1 MPGNPGN
8 AGPRITA
15 RTPALSVPM
24 TRDSSFDRPRGPTGL
39 VHALGRLDTM
49 LFVITAVVV
58 LDTVGAVAV
67 AGPEAFTWLV
77 AMGVLFLV
85 PSALV
90 TAELGAAFP
99 AEGGHYVWTR
109 LAFGRVAGAV
119 SALLYWIETPIWIGG
134 SLAITAI
141 AVTEEFVA
149 PLGHAGRLAFALGF
163 VWLAVAATLA
173 PIRLGRLVPASGA
186 IARVV
191 LIALF
196 SATVGIY
203 AVRHG
208 VHGFAA
214 AHLTPTGAGFAALV
228 PVLLYN
234 YLGFDVP
241 AAAAGEM
248 RDPQRDLPTGILRAG
263 VWTFVLYAVP
273 VLSVLLVLPPE
284 RITGLTGFVAAM
296 REVFT
301 VYGPAGDALGTLAG
315 ALFVWALISSG
326 ATWLMASARS
336 QAVACLDGAG
346 PGLLGTFSKQGTPA
360 RLALVSGVVGSCVSV
375 ATFTIAGSSAER
387 YFAVALSLS
396 IAVIA
401 LSYVAIFAAPLRLR
415 HTHPSVERP
424 FRVPGGTVGLWVCS
438 GLSLAWTVGALALL
452 LWPPHLPE
460 AFREDRATFQLTQIV
475 PLALLIVCGLV
486 FASAGRRSAQGSRL
500 TRR

>member
-1 MPGNPGN
+1 
-8 AGPRITA
+8 
-15 RTPALSVPM
+15 M
-24 TRDSSFDRPRGPTGL
+24 THDSSFDRPRGPTGL

-186 IARVV
+186 IARVA

-203 AVRHG
+203 AVQHG

-214 AHLTPTGAGFAALV
+214 AHLTPTGAGFAAFV

-326 ATWLMASARS
+326 GHVADGQRPQPGRRLPGRRRTAAARHLLETGHARAPRPRLRRRRQLRVGRDVHDRGLQRRALLRGRAVAVDRRHRPLLRRHLRGAAAARGTRTRRSSAPSACPAAPSACGSAAGCRWPGRSARWR
-336 QAVACLDGAG
+336 C
-346 PGLLGTFSKQGTPA
+346 
-360 RLALVSGVVGSCVSV
+360 C
-375 ATFTIAGSSAER
+375 
-387 YFAVALSLS
+387 
-396 IAVIA
+396 
-401 LSYVAIFAAPLRLR
+401 
-415 HTHPSVERP
+415 
-424 FRVPGGTVGLWVCS
+424 C
-438 GLSLAWTVGALALL
+438 
-452 LWPPHLPE
+452 
-460 AFREDRATFQLTQIV
+460 
-475 PLALLIVCGLV
+475 
-486 FASAGRRSAQGSRL
+486 GRRTCPRPSARIAPRSSSR
-500 TRR
+500 RSCRSR